1 MNDIWIVSKK
11 ELHELLTIFREQKVS
26 YYQIAIFVGIFGIFM
41 PLSQK
46 EMWMTSFAP
55 VAFIIFIPIMLANSV
70 VADSF
75 AGERER
81 QTLETLLATR
91 LPDRAILL
99 GKILAA
105 LIYALAFTILILV
118 TSLLTLNLAKG
129 TPGLF
134 IYSPL
139 LLLISLVGSALTSLL
154 AITLGISVSLRAKSV
169 RAAAQV
175 LNLPIILFFLLLGF
189 GLPAL
194 IKTLPA
200 NLLQEMSQYLS
211 LIDPLLLAAVPLL
224 LLALVDSILLAL
236 VVRRFHR
243 GRFPR
248 HKIVSF

>member
-1 MNDIWIVSKK
+1 MKDAWIVSKK
-11 ELHELLTIFREQKVS
+11 ELQELLTIFREQKTS
-26 YYQIAIFVGIFGIFM
+26 YYQIAIFIGIFGIFM

-55 VAFIIFIPIMLANSV
+55 LAFIIFIPVMLANSV

-81 QTLETLLATR
+81 HTLETLLATR

-99 GKILAA
+99 GKIMAA
-105 LIYALAFTILILV
+105 LIYAWLFAVLILV

-139 LLLISLVGSALTSLL
+139 LLLVSLAGAALTSLL
-154 AITLGISVSLRAKSV
+154 AITLGISVSLRAQSV

-175 LNLPIILFFLLLGF
+175 LNLPFILFFLLLGF
-189 GLPAL
+189 GLPVL
-194 IKTLPA
+194 IKALPA
-200 NLLQEMSQYLS
+200 NLLQEMPQYLAM
-211 LIDPLLLAAVPLL
+211 IDPLLLAAIPLL

-236 VVRRFHR
+236 VMRRFHR
-243 GRFPR
+243 GRL
-248 HKIVSF
+248 IT